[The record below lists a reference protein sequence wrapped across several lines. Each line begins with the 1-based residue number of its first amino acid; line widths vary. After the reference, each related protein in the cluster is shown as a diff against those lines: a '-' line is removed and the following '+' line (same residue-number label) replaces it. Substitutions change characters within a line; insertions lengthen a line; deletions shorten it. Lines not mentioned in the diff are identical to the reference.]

1 VLVLALTAS
10 FPTTEAV
17 VFRVVSVATPIDFA
31 AIREAVE
38 TIDAVED
45 AFCVCVEAQEEV
57 EASVAVAAEFII
69 R

>member
-1 VLVLALTAS
+1 MLVLALTAS

-17 VFRVVSVATPIDFA
+17 VFRAVSVATPIVFA

-38 TIDAVED
+38 TIDAAED
-45 AFCVCVEAQEEV
+45 AFCVCVGAQEEV

>member
-1 VLVLALTAS
+1 
-10 FPTTEAV
+10 V

-38 TIDAVED
+38 TIDAAED
-45 AFCVCVEAQEEV
+45 AFCVCVEALEEV
-57 EASVAVAAEFII
+57 EAIVAVAAEFII